1 MYYLIRELFVIFW
14 LFWKKNVDESFTCF
28 DIWTGNCPF
37 HLYEHLQYKIVQISW
52 CVYSIRCPWKK
63 MCQRFMSA
71 ALRRRRA
78 IRQMRWEHH
87 HCGQCNV
94 VVLIPALHGKQ
105 NFFLLLSTISSYV
118 RCVLWARTCLLDV
131 DWLMKADVMNQVSE
145 YGEVKNLQCCWC
157 QGPES
162 SDLVYIHSLVAWAL
176 WMWAILFHVCY
187 PWIKKKKKKKSNH
200 LCLGGVFHTERK
212 VKGWIDENHVKA
224 GEQSKVSSNIAIMP
238 SVFIIHDLIHIK
250 LDNEN

>member
-1 MYYLIRELFVIFW
+1 MVRCVWKIQWVHVSGISVIHKIVHMSKSKSCW
-14 LFWKKNVDESFTCF
+14 GLASCIIWSGNCLLYSDYSEKKNVDESFTCF

-37 HLYEHLQYKIVQISW
+37 HQYEHLQYKIVQISW

-78 IRQMRWEHH
+78 MRQMRWEHH

-94 VVLIPALHGKQ
+94 VVLNPALHGKH

-187 PWIKKKKKKKSNH
+187 PWIKKKKK
-200 LCLGGVFHTERK
+200 E
-212 VKGWIDENHVKA
+212 I
-224 GEQSKVSSNIAIMP
+224 
-238 SVFIIHDLIHIK
+238 
-250 LDNEN
+250 